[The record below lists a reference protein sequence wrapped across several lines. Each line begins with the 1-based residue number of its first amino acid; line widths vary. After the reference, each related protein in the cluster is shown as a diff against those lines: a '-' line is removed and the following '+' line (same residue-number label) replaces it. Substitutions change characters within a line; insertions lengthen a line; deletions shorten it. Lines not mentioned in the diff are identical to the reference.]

1 MERNEAGSF
10 VLNEKG
16 QKFVL
21 ELERRIN
28 IIERRLDF
36 FERYI
41 NATAITGDTLQM
53 FHEMRDSLVKE
64 IHQMK
69 AKDQL

>member
-28 IIERRLDF
+28 IIERRLDL